1 VILKRFQ
8 RGVKKEVK
16 IKLKHNSVKKIKGQF
31 SKEVKKELSEIKQ
44 IFFVILGLS
53 LIQVLLSILGYFPIL
68 EKIKLF
74 DKILI
79 FETTEFTIFSL
90 ISTIKV
96 GMIFI
101 AGFFFSLKNKFEI
114 KRIVIVS
121 LILLIASLPAL
132 LFTERLFSGLPTI
145 IKIVN
150 FGLISLTNLIVY
162 CLLCAFGSLFGE
174 AYKKIKKQSKK

>member
-8 RGVKKEVK
+8 KVVEKEVK
-16 IKLKHNSVKKIKGQF
+16 LKLKHNSVKKIKGKF
-31 SKEVKKELSEIKQ
+31 SKDVKKELGEIRQ
-44 IFFVILGLS
+44 IFYAILGLS
-53 LIQVLLSILGYFPIL
+53 LIQVLLSVFGYFPIL

-101 AGFFFSLKNKFEI
+101 AGFFFSLKNKFEL
-114 KRIVIVS
+114 KRIIIVS
-121 LILLIASLPAL
+121 LILLVASLPAL
-132 LFTERLFSGLPTI
+132 IFTERLFSGLPTI

-150 FGLISLTNLIVY
+150 FGLISLTNLITY
-162 CLLCAFGSLFGE
+162 FILCSCGSLFGE